1 MKNYKTRND
10 VPEKY
15 KWDLTEYFTD
25 EKDFNE
31 NYEKAL
37 KLVSKLKEYS
47 GATKDANRLY
57 EFIKLD
63 EEASS
68 IIENLYAYTYLVN
81 DQELGIP
88 SSMQNKNKIENLIA
102 EYEANIAFFSPEL
115 LKLNNDE
122 YNRLFEKPELLDY
135 KLMLDKI
142 YRAKEHILHEENE
155 EIISRLT
162 LSMNHFDDIS
172 SNMLNACHN
181 YGTVKVND
189 ETITLTPTN
198 YRKIMKNSDEFFR
211 KNTYEQF
218 SKVLKQYSIISASL
232 LDSYVKMNST
242 NAKIHNFKS
251 SWDNKLFY
259 SNMSNEVY
267 KTLVKNVEANAA
279 SYQRYLN
286 LLKKVHHL
294 SELHTYDLNL
304 NLISFEKE
312 YSIEETQK
320 LILNAISVLGTE
332 YKAKF
337 KKIYDEK
344 YIDYASY
351 KGKCSGG
358 YSISTSTKNSRILLS
373 FNGDLSSVSTIAH
386 EGGHN
391 VHHQFVKENNPIQYR
406 EVTSLVSEVASL
418 TNECLLSS
426 YIAKNGKTKG
436 EKLAGIANIIDVMNS
451 NLFGAVREGKIEQD
465 FYEKVDKGGT
475 ITNDYMEKLT
485 IDSFKKYYGDI
496 VKLDEYS
503 GTSWIR
509 RSHYYMFFYLYAY
522 SICIVIA
529 SYIASEILKGNQNVL
544 EKYIEFLK
552 TGADKWP
559 LEAFSIL
566 GVDLTNDDVYIGAIK
581 YYNSLLDEFEKLM
594 EE

>member
-122 YNRLFEKPELLDY
+122 YNKLFEKPELLDY